1 MALSAIPL
9 ATVRMVPS
17 LGFITALYAVS
28 VPRTMALAR
37 VVVSMA
43 STFLISFVKPLN
55 SWERITP
62 EFPLAPRREPEE
74 MALARTFILGFSRA
88 ATSLARRHNGQAHVG
103 SRIAVRYRKYV
114 QFIDPLFPGLKLPG
128 QPPETQRCKLA
139 ASIQFIPTGCV
150 LLNQSLSHLPRI
162 R

>member
-43 STFLISFVKPLN
+43 STFLISLVKPLN

-74 MALARTFILGFSRA
+74 MALARSFILGFSRA
-88 ATSLARRHNGQAHVG
+88 ATSLAAA
-103 SRIAVRYRKYV
+103 IMVRLMLVPVSPSGTGNTFSSLIHSFLASSSLAAARNA
-114 QFIDPLFPGLKLPG
+114 
-128 QPPETQRCKLA
+128 RCKLA

>member
-1 MALSAIPL
+1 
-9 ATVRMVPS
+9 MVPS

-43 STFLISFVKPLN
+43 STFLISLVKPLN

-74 MALARTFILGFSRA
+74 MALARSFILGFSRA
-88 ATSLARRHNGQAHVG
+88 ATSLAAAIMVRLMLVPVSPSGTGNTFNSLIHSFLASSSLG
-103 SRIAVRYRKYV
+103 SRQKRALQTRCVNTIYTH
-114 QFIDPLFPGLKLPG
+114 GLR
-128 QPPETQRCKLA
+128 PP
-139 ASIQFIPTGCV
+139 
-150 LLNQSLSHLPRI
+150 
-162 R
+162 